1 MEPPSD
7 IDPSWWSGAF
17 GQDVAPYEA
26 AELLSMRLRVVA
38 DADDLGGL
46 QRQVLDTL
54 AVASSAMLRPGNWLE
69 PFSPMAQFGDRR
81 SPLPSDLTPEQ
92 IALLA
97 RIAPLVD
104 RADLRARAA
113 DVAWFYG
120 ERSNVGLLDLAIDG
134 YAAAPLDGDGW
145 FRVGKLAWR
154 RALELANRRGQ
165 GGRTQ
170 VERMSRT
177 LADQLLAFGAGDRFR
192 VPDLAALL
200 RESGRVSETD
210 RVAITEHLLRLAEEA
225 REGNP
230 RLSRHLDR
238 EAAAWLG
245 GSNTDAVNA
254 ALERIARTYIAEAD
268 QRLVAQPDTGP
279 MIEGTFLEKAIATF
293 RRLPRSYRSAN
304 RIDGLIDSLR
314 DRLQLSREA
323 TLESMIHFTTD
334 PVDLTDT
341 IAYAHERMRGCED
354 RLEALVRLVTL
365 APAIDA
371 DRVRADTAEMLEGSL
386 SRLFGSATFSRD
398 ARKVSATEGGVGG
411 AQDPSLDQEVARHV
425 MLQTQ
430 LVAQG
435 LIWPALEVLTLE
447 HRYDRDYITSLCAE
461 SATVPERHAALWGVG
476 LTLGLQRDFGPAVA
490 VLVPQLEH
498 MIRLLLKARG
508 VHTLF
513 VDERTG
519 VESEKSLNA
528 LLETAEAVE
537 LLGPGM
543 VLELQT
549 LLLDPGGMN
558 LRNDIAHGLLDDAE
572 AWSLG
577 SMYIWWFCMRLALW
591 PVTQVVIADRAAGA
605 SERTE
610 GTPDATG
617 SGTVDGAALDE
628 T

>member
-1 MEPPSD
+1 MEPPVD
-7 IDPSWWSGAF
+7 IDPSWWSEAF
-17 GQDVAPYEA
+17 GEEVAPYEP
-26 AELLSMRLRVVA
+26 AELLSLRLRVLANA
-38 DADDLGGL
+38 DGLGEL
-46 QRQVLDTL
+46 QRQVLDAL
-54 AVASSAMLRPGNWLE
+54 ALATSAMLRPGHWLE

-104 RADLRARAA
+104 RADLKARIA
-113 DVAWFYG
+113 DVAWFHG
-120 ERSNVGLLDLAIDG
+120 DRSNVGLLDLAIDG
-134 YAAAPLDGDGW
+134 YVAAPLDGDGW
-145 FRVGKLAWR
+145 FRVGKDAWC
-154 RALELANRRGQ
+154 RAFELASRRGPD
-165 GGRTQ
+165 GRVRVEEMSTQ
-170 VERMSRT
+170 
-177 LADQLLAFGAGDRFR
+177 LANHLLSLSVDDRFR
-192 VPDLAALL
+192 VPDAAAVL
-200 RESGRVSETD
+200 RNSGMVAETE
-210 RVAITEHLLRLAEEA
+210 RAAIRDHLLRLAEDA
-225 REGNP
+225 RGDDP

-238 EAAAWLG
+238 EAVAWLG
-245 GSNTDAVNA
+245 GSNVDAVNA
-254 ALERIARTYIAEAD
+254 AFERIARTYIAEAD
-268 QRLVAQPDTGP
+268 QRIVAQPDTGA

-304 RIDGLIDSLR
+304 GIDGLIDSLR

-323 TLESMIHFTTD
+323 TLESMIRFTAD

-354 RLEALVRLVTL
+354 RLEALVRFVTL
-365 APAIDA
+365 APVIDA
-371 DRVRADTAEMLEGSL
+371 ERVRADTAEMLEGSL
-386 SRLFGSATFSRD
+386 SRLFGSATYSRD
-398 ARKVSATEGGVGG
+398 ARKVSASEGGVGG
-411 AQDPSLDQEVARHV
+411 TQDPSLDREVARHV
-425 MLQTQ
+425 TFQTQ

-447 HRYDRDYITSLCAE
+447 HRYDRDYFTGLCAE

-537 LLGPGM
+537 LLGHGM

-577 SMYIWWFCMRLALW
+577 SMYIWWFCMRIALW
-591 PVTQVVIADRAAGA
+591 PIAQVVIADRAAEA

-617 SGTVDGAALDE
+617 SGIVDRPGLDE